1 MEFEWDRF
9 KERENVREHKVTF
22 MEAVESFFDPR
33 GFALTDAKHSQK
45 EQRYYWIGKTSSG
58 KVLTTRFTRRGS
70 RIRIIGSAEWREFR
84 RLYYEKT
91 KHDKS
96 ES

>member
-1 MEFEWDRF
+1 MEFEWDRS
-9 KERENVREHKVTF
+9 KERENVRKHKVTF

-33 GFALTDAKHSQK
+33 GFVLTDAKHSHK
-45 EQRYYWIGKTSSG
+45 EQRFYWVGKTSGG
-58 KVLTTRFTRRGS
+58 KVLTTRYTRRGS

-91 KHDKS
+91 ERKKS
-96 ES
+96 ER